1 MKNKL
6 LNLSGLLFVVY
17 FLLSVKTPS
26 PKITFKIIE
35 PIVVKSIDTVCVEEN
50 YIPDNFTIIYNSFKN
65 YNPYVDSITALRFTD
80 VVNCFGLNDSVTVR
94 WSIGQILLE
103 SGAKQYYQPTHPKEG
118 KLVVSSAGAI
128 GFTQILPSTAYG
140 YMIKKISEEDKECFK
155 ELGATDFSFA
165 YNKRYSK
172 TKKINMTRVW
182 LMDENNNMVM
192 WGKIM
197 SSKLK
202 DKPIVDALITYNAGS
217 GGLNRY
223 VSSGRP
229 KIKHKYIRGIKERLS
244 KVGL

>member
-6 LNLSGLLFVVY
+6 LNLFALLFVLT
-17 FLLSVKTPS
+17 FLSSVKS
-26 PKITFKIIE
+26 PHQEPYIKAKFNQPIE
-35 PIVVKSIDTVCVEEN
+35 SYSICVEEN
-50 YIPDNFTIIYNSFKN
+50 YLPDNFLIIYNSFKK

-80 VVNCFGLNDSVTVR
+80 VVKCFGLNDKETII

-103 SGAKQYYQPTHPKEG
+103 SGAKQYYQPTHHKEG
-118 KLVVSSAGAI
+118 ELVVSSAGAI
-128 GFTQILPSTAYG
+128 GFAQILPSTAYG
-140 YMIKKISEEDKECFK
+140 YMIKKVSEEDKECFR

-165 YNKRYSK
+165 YSKMYSK
-172 TKKINMTRVW
+172 TKKINMTKVW

-202 DKPIVDALITYNAGS
+202 TKPIIDALITYNAGT

-223 VSSGRP
+223 VNSCRL
-229 KIKHKYIRGIKERLS
+229 KIKHKYIRGIKDRLS